1 VAWVKQSLTRVAAYF
16 GAIGISQLLSFILII
31 LVTHYL
37 SPKIYGEYVLALTI
51 SSLVGMVGSAW
62 VRNVGMRLYID
73 AKQLRETRSFFWHL
87 AVLQA
92 LLFSALYGSLL
103 VTFAL
108 LSLELASL
116 PSLIAAGIAIL
127 IGDFFSLGLNLI
139 RIEERSA
146 GYAIAEAGSA
156 AVRFLGTLG
165 GLLIGFHTPAMLFV
179 ATSMAYLLGAFY
191 TTYLLS
197 SSLSGPLR
205 LQPTLLGNVLRIG
218 PASIPLSLSGWVEQL
233 ADRLILERFTTVA
246 IVGIYSAG
254 YALADRLLG
263 GIIAAVFMMAWPD
276 VLNAWSRGGAS
287 AARLAIF
294 RAQQL
299 YSWLTLGPALFIIL
313 FHLEIVTL
321 LGPAYREAAPVI
333 PIIVAATWLRGFI
346 PYLNRHLELHKQFAK
361 LSLITSIGAL
371 LNLALNFLLIPRWSM
386 IGAAWATLVAYLIMA
401 LIFFWLRDRA
411 QQLPSDYLKAA
422 LLAGLAWLVSA
433 ILPVSPFFQMAVFV
447 AVYALGAYAIYLR
460 PQLQRRPASLS

>member
-1 VAWVKQSLTRVAAYF
+1 MKQSLARVAAYF
-16 GAIGISQLLSFILII
+16 GAIGVSQLLSFILII

-51 SSLVGMVGSAW
+51 SSLVGMIGSAW
-62 VRNVGMRLYID
+62 IRNVGMRLYID
-73 AKQLRETRSFFWHL
+73 AKQSQATRSFFWHL
-87 AVLQA
+87 ALLQA
-92 LLFSALYGSLL
+92 VLFSALYGMVL
-103 VTFAL
+103 VAFGL

-116 PSLIAAGIAIL
+116 PSLITAGIAIL

-146 GYAIAEAGSA
+146 GYAIAESGSA
-156 AVRFLGTLG
+156 VVRFLSTLG
-165 GLLIGFHTPAMLFV
+165 GLLVGFHTPAMLFL
-179 ATSMAYLLGAFY
+179 ATSLASLLGAFY

-197 SSLSGPLR
+197 GLLSGPLR
-205 LQPTLLGNVLRIG
+205 FQLALLRSVLLIG

-263 GIIAAVFMMAWPD
+263 GIVAAVFMMAWPD
-276 VLNAWSRGGAS
+276 VLNAWSQGGAS
-287 AARLAIF
+287 AARIAIF

-299 YSWLTLGPALFIIL
+299 YSWLTLGPAIFIIL
-313 FHLEIVTL
+313 FHLDIVTL
-321 LGPAYREAAPVI
+321 LGPEYREAAPVI

-346 PYLNRHLELHKQFAK
+346 PYLNRHLELRKEFAK
-361 LSLITSIGAL
+361 MSLITSIGAL

-386 IGAAWATLVAYLIMA
+386 MGAAWATLVAYFIMA
-401 LIFFWLRDRA
+401 VIFFCLRDRD
-411 QQLPSDYLKAA
+411 QQLPHDYLKAA
-422 LLAGLAWLVSA
+422 LLAGFAWLVSS
-433 ILPVSPFFQMAVFV
+433 ILPLPPFLQMTAFV
-447 AVYALGAYAIYLR
+447 VVYALGAYGIYLR
-460 PQLQRRPASLS
+460 PQLKRQPAGLS

>member
-1 VAWVKQSLTRVAAYF
+1 MKQSLVRVAAYF
-16 GAIGISQLLSFILII
+16 GAIGVSQLLSFILII
-31 LVTHYL
+31 LITHFL

-51 SSLVGMVGSAW
+51 SSLAGMVGSAW

-73 AKQLRETRSFFWHL
+73 AKQSRETRGFFWNL
-87 AVLQA
+87 ALLQA
-92 LLFSALYGSLL
+92 SLFSALYGIVL
-103 VTFAL
+103 VAFWL

-127 IGDFFSLGLNLI
+127 IGDFFSLNLNLI
-139 RIEERSA
+139 RIEERST
-146 GYAIAEAGSA
+146 GYAIAESGSA
-156 AVRFLGTLG
+156 AVRFLSTLG
-165 GLLIGFHTPAMLFV
+165 GLLIGFHTPAMLFL
-179 ATSMAYLLGAFY
+179 AASLAYLLGAFY
-191 TTYLLS
+191 ATYLLN

-205 LQPTLLGNVLRIG
+205 FQPALLRRVLHLG

-276 VLNAWSRGGAS
+276 VLNAWSRGGVS

-321 LGPAYREAAPVI
+321 LGPAFREAAPVI

-346 PYLNRHLELHKQFAK
+346 PYLNRHLELRKQFAK
-361 LSLITSIGAL
+361 MSLITSIGAL
-371 LNLALNFLLIPRWSM
+371 LNLVLNFLLIPHWSM
-386 IGAAWATLVAYLIMA
+386 VGAAWATLVAYLIMA
-401 LIFFWLRDRA
+401 VIFWWLRDRD

-422 LLAGLAWLVSA
+422 LLGGLAWVVSTV
-433 ILPVSPFFQMAVFV
+433 LPVPSFFQMAIFV
-447 AVYALGAYAIYLR
+447 AIYALGAYAIYLR
-460 PQLQRRPASLS
+460 PQLKRQPAGL